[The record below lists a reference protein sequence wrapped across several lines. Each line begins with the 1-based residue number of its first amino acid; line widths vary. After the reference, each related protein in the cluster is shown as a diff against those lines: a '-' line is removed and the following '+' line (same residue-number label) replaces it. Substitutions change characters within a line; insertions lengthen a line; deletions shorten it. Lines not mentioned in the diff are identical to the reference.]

1 MKGWMKNDEGWMK
14 NDERR
19 TNKQTFVTVE
29 SILQL
34 KILPCALVPTMRC
47 CSQHC
52 RIGNS
57 IYTVT
62 YFKFCNFCQH
72 KKFVLSL
79 TLNNSV
85 TSLLNVKIKDIFRIL
100 IMSRFW
106 YHSWYQIKLDD
117 SKIEVFSLTPF
128 DKVWLWYDKSW
139 AQCRIFVEL
148 GIKSHFEKFGHI
160 VTFLKS

>member
-1 MKGWMKNDEGWMK
+1 MLKFRLYSNKLKSLKVKMKGWMKNDEGWMK

-29 SILQL
+29 SLLRL
-34 KILPCALVPTMRC
+34 KILPCALVPTMHC

-117 SKIEVFSLTPF
+117 SKIEVFSLTLIYPPI
-128 DKVWLWYDKSW
+128 LH
-139 AQCRIFVEL
+139 QI
-148 GIKSHFEKFGHI
+148 
-160 VTFLKS
+160 

>member
-1 MKGWMKNDEGWMK
+1 MLKFRLYSNKLKSLKVKMKGWMKNDEGWMK

-29 SILQL
+29 SLLRL
-34 KILPCALVPTMRC
+34 KILPCVLVPTMRC

-106 YHSWYQIKLDD
+106 YHSWYQIKLDN
-117 SKIEVFSLTPF
+117 SKSLLFNPQYLF
-128 DKVWLWYDKSW
+128 
-139 AQCRIFVEL
+139 I
-148 GIKSHFEKFGHI
+148 
-160 VTFLKS
+160 

>member
-1 MKGWMKNDEGWMK
+1 MNEEWWRM

-29 SILQL
+29 SILRL

-117 SKIEVFSLTPF
+117 SKSLLVSTVVSWTLAGTITKCLLLFLTPDF
-128 DKVWLWYDKSW
+128 EWLSLIIEAPLAK
-139 AQCRIFVEL
+139 FVSFYFIWVL
-148 GIKSHFEKFGHI
+148 
-160 VTFLKS
+160 